1 MLCFVLTNS
10 VLLNLSCVWILSQ
23 GYLGGIHT
31 MKGAG
36 EVMGWMRY
44 SPSKLLLYP
53 WSYPSPQSE
62 SQMSEVTVTISLDLG
77 ANH

>member
-1 MLCFVLTNS
+1 MQLLLESFCSLMKGTTRNIGMLRFVLTNS
-10 VLLNLSCVWILSQ
+10 VLFSLLCVCILLVLQ

-44 SPSKLLLYP
+44 SPSKLLL
-53 WSYPSPQSE
+53 
-62 SQMSEVTVTISLDLG
+62 L
-77 ANH
+77 